1 MHMFLVGLLNWWYG
15 EGWRLQWR
23 RAQGYLSATA
33 GFFSL
38 GQLASTLFAPF
49 RQISAG
55 QVSGPIGVQMRA
67 FFDRSFSRVFGAVFR
82 SIFIVI
88 GVITLLIVVIYSAII
103 IVFWLVVPILPIAG
117 LILTSVGWMP
127 AWK

>member
-23 RAQGYLSATA
+23 RARGYLSSTA

-38 GQLASTLFAPF
+38 GQLAATLFAPF

-55 QVSGPIGVQMRA
+55 QVNGPVGVQFRA
-67 FFDRSFSRVFGAVFR
+67 FLDRSFSRVFGAVFR
-82 SIFIVI
+82 SIFIVV
-88 GVITLLIVVIYSAII
+88 GVITLAFVVIYSALV
-103 IVFWLVVPILPIAG
+103 IVFWLVIPILPVAG
-117 LILTSVGWMP
+117 LILTSIGWMP